1 MSTQERKS
9 ILDLPVK
16 VILTEAGT
24 TFFINNNKTLK
35 KFRLADNMEEY
46 GIFMDRVTPLSLQRM
61 LLVDYVSKVEI
72 SKSEFMSSRQEIMDL
87 SKLVVYSLL
96 YRQYD
101 SYIFSRILGS
111 DLIKKWNRLNPANII
126 DEKTR
131 INDSFLQNVL
141 KDREAEIREIKQ
153 QILNPLYSLINHNAT
168 LLPDEKNIHLLLSE
182 KFLTTLRPFIWFIIA
197 KFKGSDGYEQ
207 MITDIRT
214 SLAEY
219 MEKSKIAEYVSL
231 MIMELA
237 ANSENSNLKREAKI
251 IYKGTVDMNAV
262 LFDPNIRRQVIE
274 SLERKRE
281 LVYLSWKIG
290 SKSTSIGTQG
300 RLQIT
305 LFNKESEYQRMKDAV
320 EQKKNADLKKKSLQD
335 FYKELPESEANTE
348 LGLYYLSYLS
358 EACEKVNV
366 KFESHV
372 NQIPGSDLILVS
384 MSLYL

>member
-1 MSTQERKS
+1 MPTQERKS

-24 TFFINNNKTLK
+24 TFFINNKKSLK
-35 KFRLADNMEEY
+35 KFRLADNVEEY
-46 GIFMDRVTPLSLQRM
+46 GIYLDRFTPISLQRM
-61 LLVDYVSKVEI
+61 LLVDYISKIEI

-87 SKLVVYSLL
+87 SKLIVYSIL

-101 SYIFSRILGS
+101 SYIFSRILSS

-131 INDSFLQNVL
+131 INETYLQNVL
-141 KDREAEIREIKQ
+141 KEKEKDILATKQ
-153 QILNPLYSLINHNAT
+153 QILAPLYTQINHNSA
-168 LLPDEKNIHLLLSE
+168 LLPEEKNIHLLLAE

-197 KFKGSDGYEQ
+197 KFKGSEGYDQ
-207 MITDIRT
+207 FIKTIRG
-214 SLAEY
+214 SLSEY

-237 ANSENSNLKREAKI
+237 ANAENSNLKREAKVVF
-251 IYKGTVDMNAV
+251 KGSVDMNAV

-274 SLERKRE
+274 SLEQKGE

-290 SKSTSIGTQG
+290 SKNTSIGTQG
-300 RLQIT
+300 RLQLT
-305 LFNKESEYQRMKDAV
+305 VFNKESEYERMKDGLEA
-320 EQKKNADLKKKSLQD
+320 KKNADLKKKSLQD
-335 FYKELPESEANTE
+335 FYKELPEAEANSE

-366 KFESHV
+366 KFESHA
-372 NQIPGSDLILVS
+372 NQIAGSDLTLITLG
-384 MSLYL
+384 LYF